1 MCFTCKAIGN
11 TFSCVDLGECC
22 LPRQCSHLACA
33 IHQSN
38 HLFWFHAHSAPSA
51 AAGWPSQSSESDLK
65 HLPLRLSASLLLQQL
80 CLEKIIG
87 LIKEKNAAEPSSAL
101 ETRRCS
107 KVGFHIGRAIAGY
120 ASDIIEILWVVLH
133 KVDIS
138 TASLLASVQS
148 AAHVGNRP
156 GS

>member
-1 MCFTCKAIGN
+1 MCFTCKANGN

-51 AAGWPSQSSESDLK
+51 AASWPSQSSESDLK
-65 HLPLRLSASLLLQQL
+65 HLPLRLSAYLLLQQL

-87 LIKEKNAAEPSSAL
+87 LIKEKNAADPSSAL
-101 ETRRCS
+101 RCS
-107 KVGFHIGRAIAGY
+107 NVGFHIGRAIVGTHPI
-120 ASDIIEILWVVLH
+120 SLKSFGLFCTKLTSPHHLSLH
-133 KVDIS
+133 LSKV
-138 TASLLASVQS
+138 
-148 AAHVGNRP
+148 P
-156 GS
+156 PM